1 MPAMSEPTPGLRGA
15 VDLTSLG
22 ATGAN
27 ATPAAPGGQPPG
39 GAAATETGL
48 LIEGTDATFNQIVS
62 RTVSVPAIAVVWSA
76 QMPQSRELLD
86 TVLAVANELEGRLQV
101 VSIDI
106 SANPGLAQALRP
118 PEVPIA
124 LGLVQGQPVPLF
136 TGVVSAAEVRS
147 VVDQLLALAVQ
158 HGVTGRVETAAVADQ
173 GEEELSPLHQEA
185 FDAIERDDL
194 EAAAS
199 AYERALAENPKDA
212 DAALGLGQ
220 VRLMQ
225 RTAGVD
231 LNAARSAAA
240 ENPDDLDAQLLVADL
255 DVLGG
260 HIEDAFSRLV
270 DLVRRT
276 AGDERTRA
284 KDHLIGLFDV
294 VGPQDERVRRGRT
307 ALMSALF

>member
-1 MPAMSEPTPGLRGA
+1 MPAMSEPTPALRGA
-15 VDLTSLG
+15 VDLTSLSAAG
-22 ATGAN
+22 ATPTGA
-27 ATPAAPGGQPPG
+27 PASQPSG
-39 GAAATETGL
+39 GAASDAGL
-48 LIEGTDATFNQIVS
+48 LVEGTDATFNQIVS

-76 QMPQSRELLD
+76 QMPQSRELVD
-86 TVLAVANELEGRLQV
+86 TVLAVATQLDGRLQV

-106 SANPGLAQALRP
+106 AANPGLAQALRP

-136 TGVVSAAEVRS
+136 TGMVSAAEVRT
-147 VVDQLLALAVQ
+147 VIDQLLALAVQ
-158 HGVTGRVETAAVADQ
+158 HGVTGRVETAAPAPHAH
-173 GEEELSPLHQEA
+173 EELSPLHQEA
-185 FDAIERDDL
+185 FEAIERDDL
-194 EAAAS
+194 DAAVA

-225 RTAGVD
+225 RTAGAD

-240 ENPDDLDAQLLVADL
+240 ADPDDIAAQLLVADL

-260 HIEDAFSRLV
+260 HIEDAFARLV

-276 AGDERTRA
+276 SGDERARA

>member
-1 MPAMSEPTPGLRGA
+1 MSEPTPALRGA

-22 ATGAN
+22 ATDAVSTSSSDPTGRAS
-27 ATPAAPGGQPPG
+27 AG
-39 GAAATETGL
+39 GAAPAGL

-76 QMPQSRELLD
+76 HVPQSRELVE
-86 TVLAVANELEGRLQV
+86 TILAVASKLEGRLQV
-101 VSIDI
+101 VSVDI
-106 SANPGLAQALRP
+106 AANPGLAQALRP

-136 TGVVSAAEVRS
+136 TGVVSAAEVRT
-147 VVDQLLALAVQ
+147 VIDQLLALAVQ
-158 HGVTGRVETAAVADQ
+158 HGVTGRLDTAPTQHA
-173 GEEELSPLHQEA
+173 EEELSPLHQEA

-194 EAAAS
+194 DTAAS

-231 LNAARSAAA
+231 LTAARSAAA
-240 ENPDDLDAQLLVADL
+240 AHPGDIDAQLLVADL

-260 HIEDAFSRLV
+260 HIEDAFARLV
-270 DLVRRT
+270 DLVGHT
-276 AGDERTRA
+276 TGDERARV
-284 KDHLIGLFDV
+284 KDHLISLFDV
-294 VGPQDERVRRGRT
+294 VGPHDERVRRGRT